1 MKISLGNT
9 IAVFVLLLSA
19 NALSDVSSYDKRQSQ
34 VNFRLNGAIK
44 KIIDGDT
51 VTLVGKNNK
60 RFVIRLADLDTPE
73 TSHEAFTPR
82 GCKKCETVPAR
93 VGQPGGKAATQ
104 ALKKLIG
111 IGDSVTAECYEIGVY
126 GRMIC
131 HLFKGQK
138 NINLAM
144 IKNGWG
150 WLPRNR
156 QGKLN
161 RAWINDPASYDAERV
176 AKQNA
181 LGAWGLPAQISP
193 RQWRTDCWDDGN
205 CEGAEE

>member
-1 MKISLGNT
+1 MKIALHNAICVVFTLVLSSNT
-9 IAVFVLLLSA
+9 S
-19 NALSDVSSYDKRQSQ
+19 SDDGRQSH
-34 VNFRLNGAIK
+34 VNFRLDATIK

-51 VTLVGKNNK
+51 VAIEGNNNK
-60 RFVIRLADLDTPE
+60 RFVIRLSDLDTPE
-73 TSHEAFTPR
+73 TRHDAFTPR
-82 GCKKCETVPAR
+82 GRKCEAVPAR
-93 VGQPGGKAATQ
+93 AGQAGGKAATK
-104 ALKKLIG
+104 ALKDLIHV
-111 IGDSVTAECYEIGVY
+111 GDPVTAECYEIGVY

-131 HLFKGQK
+131 HLFKGQT

-156 QGKLN
+156 KGKLIH
-161 RAWINDPASYDAERV
+161 AWIKHPASYDAERV

-205 CEGAEE
+205 CAGAEMD